1 MRYAVAPA
9 LALALLL
16 PTAGVGLPDP
26 ATAAVGAQEGAA
38 AATDQGPV
46 TSPPAPTAPS
56 DVRPR
61 VAALQHPLGA
71 VSTAPAPDPGALRE
85 ELEDELESEWLG
97 PGNRRGLS
105 VRDALTGEVL
115 ADVNADRL
123 MTP

>member
-1 MRYAVAPA
+1 
-9 LALALLL
+9 
-16 PTAGVGLPDP
+16 
-26 ATAAVGAQEGAA
+26 A
-38 AATDQGPV
+38 AATDEGAV

-71 VSTAPAPDPGALRE
+71 VSAAPAPDPGALRE

-123 MTP
+123 MTPASTTKLLAAAAVVVGLDAEERFTTR

>member
-1 MRYAVAPA
+1 ESSA
-9 LALALLL
+9 
-16 PTAGVGLPDP
+16 TEAGES
-26 ATAAVGAQEGAA
+26 A
-38 AATDQGPV
+38 V
-46 TSPPAPTAPS
+46 TSPPVAPTAPS

-71 VSTAPAPDPGALRE
+71 VSAAPAPDPAALRE

-123 MTP
+123 MTPASTTKLLA